1 MDFTDRELKLIL
13 LALNNTSSHLQTE
26 ATQRRLGGGSGAER
40 IQLEATDMDKI
51 WRDVFEE
58 LTEREHNV
66 V

>member
-1 MDFTDRELKLIL
+1 MHFTDRELKLIL
-13 LALNNTSSHLQTE
+13 LALNNTSSNLQTE
-26 ATQRRLGGGSGAER
+26 ARLRAGGSGAER

-66 V
+66 